1 MIMKKVVNGK
11 CDSRKVQLCM
21 VARYEA
27 LVLSRSV
34 LFRLLVLF
42 GIVGVFLLQ
51 YLVQGDN
58 PYSWS
63 MVAYSSS
70 MPLVN
75 AYLYNW
81 VQCFLVVFF
90 AAELPSR
97 ERGGGSLEVVHARPE
112 GNGDYFWGKMLGIL
126 AVFAGVNAVEVVA
139 CMFANALMADI
150 PFNPGIYLF
159 YFLTLTF
166 PSLVFMLGFS
176 VFVAFVSGSRALS
189 LLLSLSLLFLGGG
202 ALQSVYR
209 GSADFLGI
217 TQARVFSEVTG
228 FPDLGLY
235 LAQRGGV
242 LLVGFGGVVLQC
254 LPFGA
259 AAERGGRRQGL
270 AGAWRSVS
278 GFGGGMCLRLCACAR
293 A

>member
-1 MIMKKVVNGK
+1 
-11 CDSRKVQLCM
+11 M